1 MTRIL
6 VTPRSLTAAPGESL
20 AALTAAG
27 FELVF
32 APAGRQPS
40 EDELVAL
47 VPGCQGWLAGV
58 EPISARVLDA
68 ATELR
73 VISRN
78 GTGIDSIDLAAA
90 AAHGVRVMTA
100 GGANARAVAELTL
113 ALMLAGLRNLAES
126 AQGMK
131 DGKWLRREGR
141 ELSAATVGLVGCG
154 AIGRRVAG
162 MLSGF
167 GTAIRAYDVKPD
179 PSFRPD
185 GDFAWTDLDTLAA
198 ESTIVSFHCPAEPGA
213 PPLFDAARLA
223 RLPRGAG
230 IVNTARASL
239 IDEAALLAA
248 LESGAVGWYAT
259 DVFAVEPPGLTP
271 LVAHP
276 RVVAVPH
283 IGAYTAEGGRE
294 AIRVAVDNL
303 LAVLG
308 PGPG

>member
-6 VTPRSLTAAPGESL
+6 VTPRSLTARPGDSL

-27 FELVF
+27 FELVL

-40 EDELVAL
+40 EDELVSL
-47 VPGCQGWLAGV
+47 VEGCQGWLAGV
-58 EPISARVLDA
+58 EPITARVLDA
-68 ATELR
+68 ATDLR

-78 GTGIDSIDLAAA
+78 GTGIDSIDRGAAVA
-90 AAHGVRVMTA
+90 RGVRIMTA

-126 AQGMK
+126 AAGMK
-131 DGKWLRREGR
+131 DGQWVRREGR
-141 ELSAATVGLVGCG
+141 ELSA
-154 AIGRRVAG
+154 
-162 MLSGF
+162 F

-179 PSFRPD
+179 LGFRPS

-198 ESTIVSFHCPAEPGA
+198 ESTIVSFHCPADPGA

-248 LESGAVGWYAT
+248 LEAGAVGWYAT

-303 LAVLG
+303 VAVLG